1 MSKLFSIMFLM
12 TAFSSIAA
20 EKVSFVSLLSSPDK
34 YDGKCVQTVGVISV
48 EFENGSLYLD
58 QASYIARAY
67 ENAISQ
73 PFEVA
78 QVTYNSDNPE
88 AHIQK
93 LAGAYEGKFVRV
105 VGKFKAFN
113 PSRRLNRAKSYFSS
127 ISHIQTLA
135 PNEGSSFGNQA
146 RCF

>member
-1 MSKLFSIMFLM
+1 MSKLFSIIFLM

-20 EKVSFVSLLSSPDK
+20 EKISFVSLLSSPDK

-73 PFEVA
+73 PFEAA
-78 QVTYNSDNPE
+78 QVAYNSDNAE

-93 LAGAYEGKFVRV
+93 LADAYEGKLVRV
-105 VGKFKAFN
+105 AGKFKAFN
-113 PSRRLNRAKSYFSS
+113 TSKRLNSTKSKFSS
-127 ISHIQTLA
+127 ISYIQTLA
-135 PNEGSSFGNQA
+135 PNEGASFGNQA
-146 RCF
+146 RCL